1 VRYLEKTDTNDLKR
15 NHFSFSTK
23 VSIGEFLKPTGQSEN
38 GEEKYIRLNEEEM
51 AKDVEKIRKE
61 NGWKKRRRISHK
73 VLEQVQQDN
82 KAKQNHQTTPIDLA
96 VPTKKKHHT
105 NLSNNSNSSNEYSR
119 PTNNIMTEE
128 HKLMQKL
135 AVEAAMIKREQQ
147 AMLQKEALRV
157 LREADRLEKLEQ
169 ARRDRETK
177 QQQVVEAKQKRQEEV
192 QKYRQ
197 EEQIRKVQEREVK
210 RQQAA
215 IAKEQERERRRQHM
229 ILMKQLEGKKRNDER
244 DKKREELRVEKERER
259 DKRIELKKLEIEI
272 LSEARKPIEDMSL
285 ENNDQSN
292 HGETTLKELPKFER
306 IKNMS
311 LSGEAFAHCLMI
323 YEFLNNFGETLGF
336 DMDSLPTLDALQSAL
351 LYDSESEEEILSV
364 VIHLVVCAIEDP
376 GIPNPQK
383 HLTLLGQTLRQAD
396 ITNTNVSEILRI
408 YFFARSQAEVRMLHG
423 LGPPDMYSKDKNR
436 DAHEL
441 EPEQIKR
448 IEK

>member
-1 VRYLEKTDTNDLKR
+1 
-15 NHFSFSTK
+15 
-23 VSIGEFLKPTGQSEN
+23 
-38 GEEKYIRLNEEEM
+38 M

-82 KAKQNHQTTPIDLA
+82 KTKQNHQTTPIDLA
-96 VPTKKKHHT
+96 VPTKKKQHS

-177 QQQVVEAKQKRQEEV
+177 QQQVVEAKKKRQEEV

-215 IAKEQERERRRQHM
+215 IAKEQVREFS
-229 ILMKQLEGKKRNDER
+229 ITFKALVYDET
-244 DKKREELRVEKERER
+244 
-259 DKRIELKKLEIEI
+259 
-272 LSEARKPIEDMSL
+272 
-285 ENNDQSN
+285 Q
-292 HGETTLKELPKFER
+292 
-306 IKNMS
+306 
-311 LSGEAFAHCLMI
+311 
-323 YEFLNNFGETLGF
+323 FL
-336 DMDSLPTLDALQSAL
+336 
-351 LYDSESEEEILSV
+351 
-364 VIHLVVCAIEDP
+364 
-376 GIPNPQK
+376 
-383 HLTLLGQTLRQAD
+383 
-396 ITNTNVSEILRI
+396 
-408 YFFARSQAEVRMLHG
+408 
-423 LGPPDMYSKDKNR
+423 
-436 DAHEL
+436 
-441 EPEQIKR
+441 
-448 IEK
+448 